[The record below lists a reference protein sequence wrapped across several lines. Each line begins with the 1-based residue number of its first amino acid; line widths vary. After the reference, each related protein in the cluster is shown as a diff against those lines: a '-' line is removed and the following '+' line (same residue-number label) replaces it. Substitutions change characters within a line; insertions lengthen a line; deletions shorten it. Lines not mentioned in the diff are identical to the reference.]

1 MRNQGPAMK
10 APSARSS
17 GARAQRG
24 AVLFIALIVLV
35 AMSLA
40 SVALVRSVDTAT
52 LGAGNIALKQ
62 SAAQAAERAVGLAM
76 AQFDPFAVPSGFF
89 ATIANANSHQSTQN
103 YCASLLPTDKR
114 GVPLVLQNLGNKECD
129 GQPLDAANVITT
141 ANKEQLYYVIERLC
155 TDAGVPDQAKCNLE
169 QTLPTGGTV
178 GSGAH
183 LGDTVPLY
191 RVTVRVDGPRNTRHF
206 SQVIFK
212 P

>member
-1 MRNQGPAMK
+1 MTT
-10 APSARSS
+10 PSAHGF

-35 AMSLA
+35 AMTMA

-62 SAAQAAERAVGLAM
+62 SAAQAAERAVGIAL
-76 AQFDPFAVPSGFF
+76 AQFDPFAAPAGFF
-89 ATIANANSHQSTQN
+89 TVIANADAHQSAQN

-129 GQPLDAANVITT
+129 GQPLNPANVVTT
-141 ANKEQLYYVIERLC
+141 ANNEQLRYVIERLC
-155 TDAGVPDQAKCNLE
+155 TDTGVPDQAKCNLE

>member
-1 MRNQGPAMK
+1 MTT
-10 APSARSS
+10 PSAHSF

-35 AMSLA
+35 AMSMA

-62 SAAQAAERAVGLAM
+62 SAAQAAERAVGM
-76 AQFDPFAVPSGFF
+76 ATAHFDPFAVPAGFF
-89 ATIANANSHQSTQN
+89 STIANANAHQSAQN

-114 GVPLVLQNLGNKECD
+114 GVPLVLTSLGNKECD
-129 GQPLDAANVITT
+129 GQPLNPANEFST
-141 ANKEQLYYVIERLC
+141 ANNERLRFVIERLC
-155 TDAGVPDQAKCNLE
+155 TDTGAPDQAKC
-169 QTLPTGGTV
+169 TLDQVLPSGGTV
-178 GSGAH
+178 GSGPH
-183 LGDTVPLY
+183 FGDTVPLY

-206 SQVIFK
+206 SQVIFR